1 MSESNQVKSSASG
14 SESVGAAL
22 QVATVLGASDGLIS
36 ESHEAEAKVRE
47 EALAELSSEEWLS
60 YSENSEDEE
69 SEESTGVARAGRTER
84 VVSPA
89 ASQGAT
95 TTAGAANAATSL
107 DSASATGASATGAS
121 GAGSEAGL
129 SDAVDEEDSEE
140 ESEETEEDTEE
151 EIEEKRSDTEEESS
165 SEPESET
172 TETVATPSDSN
183 NSFEPSTTSQPTFNT
198 NYQPE
203 AVPDEFA
210 ASENG
215 SLLFDPLAND
225 NDVDVNDNAQ
235 NFTLDSVTIVDSNGD
250 PVGGQGSVGIIDNQL
265 QFNPGSDFDTLAD
278 GDEQLV
284 TVRYV
289 MSDDE
294 GAQSIATVN
303 ITVIGT
309 NDSPVTGDT
318 ILLGSSSED
327 SLIEITEATLL
338 ANASDIDG
346 DQLSVQN
353 LSSDQGVFVD
363 NGNGAWSFTPNN
375 HFSGTANFSF
385 DVSDGIASSSAQ
397 ASVTLTAVA
406 DAPGLSINPT
416 HNDLPIAD
424 HQFDSGSEGW
434 TQMWIGSRSFA
445 TGNLLGNFEGSGG
458 NQRTSNTYDVPQ
470 GVDELTLNFT
480 FYEIDS
486 WDGEEFRVFVDGQL
500 YHSRSYQI
508 YNNAGDVA
516 GTETLT
522 NSQGDVIGQVV
533 HDESLQAVVS
543 TNWVDQAH
551 HYTLTIPVDPNAGQ
565 VTIGFGS
572 TLNEA
577 KSNESWGIDNLN
589 LAVSGSTSD
598 AIGLEDTA
606 ITLDVASALID
617 TDGSESFTL
626 TFSGMLTGA
635 VLSAGQQNQDGTW
648 TLTAAEL
655 DSLTITPAEHFN
667 GEMSLTVTA
676 VSVEAET
683 GETASITDT
692 ITINVIPFND
702 LPLASNGVTIGS
714 ENTDY
719 VFTINDFP
727 FSDPADTG
735 DVIEAVQ
742 ITQLPGHGQILLD
755 TNGDSSFETTVAL
768 NTSVSRTDIESG
780 RLILRPET
788 EFSGQVTVDFQV
800 SDGEGWSDNS
810 GTLTVITKSG
820 DAAVVQLDSG
830 VEHIL
835 VAESGGLTGTAS
847 PGSSLSVA
855 SVNGQSLAGTGAT
868 SIQGQYGELQVHPSG
883 DWSYTPDG
891 ISEAALSV
899 TSSQLQDSLV
909 AHWRFDQSSNGT
921 VADSATTGVSQEAA
935 TLTGGATLSVDG
947 FNGLAVTLDGVDDQ
961 VLVGDSA
968 DINLNSSTLDERTL
982 SLAFQFDET
991 NDLAGRQI
999 LYEEGAGSNGIV
1011 VYLENQTLYAG
1022 AYNQST
1028 GWAGDYATQDISSL
1042 SVDQWLHVALVLDG
1056 TGQQMT
1062 AYLDGQSFAS
1072 GSVYGEGISGHSG
1085 DISIGGPSLDGG
1097 TPSTNIFHDG
1107 VQTGTYF
1114 QGSID
1119 DVRVYNRTLSDAEVE
1134 ATRYDF
1140 DGLVEQFD
1148 YTITNGSS
1156 TTSSSL
1162 DISLSRVPQAADE
1175 TMNVPEDSGYTSGQ
1189 LQSYDAD
1196 GGETLS
1202 YQLLTGPDKGFVT
1215 VDSDGQYTFLTGS
1228 DFEALNDGESA
1239 QVSFTYSVTDLQG
1252 NQDEGTVLV
1261 NVAGQ
1266 NELPLGENL
1275 VTNPSA
1281 ATGDFSGWTI
1291 SKSGGNGWGIT
1302 GTSQEG
1308 TNSFITSYGWDRKY
1322 QLIDLEDK
1330 GFSADFLDTAPE
1342 ISASEWYLGIANPSD
1357 QYYFKVELRGA
1368 GQEVIDSYDTGT
1380 LTASNQWQEISH
1392 DFSGYGTGVRY
1403 VYVEHGGKDTEY
1415 WLGHYGTAIDNT
1427 QIVVSASESS
1437 GNGQGSLGIDS
1448 SFFQIMDGS
1457 MLGIDLTGQI
1467 VENNGFTSLDQWLLN
1482 HDGGTLLV
1490 SLNTAD
1496 GNSWSAGIRLLHS
1509 DANGSAGV
1517 EVAQF
1522 SGQLS
1527 ATGQA
1532 VQVLEFDY
1540 LSAGNYQLVL
1550 GNDGF
1555 DESSAGSALD
1565 YPGVV
1570 SGEHSYEVAV
1580 AGQVSVA
1587 ALPRDPGQN
1596 ALISRETYD
1605 QTEGILTLAVVNN
1618 EAEMIDTDNTLYYEV
1633 FNNDVRVGQGTFD
1646 FSSGPSP
1653 QNISITINN
1662 EPLETLTLDE
1672 VQVILH
1678 EMNVSGEVVNSQTF
1692 GFDQAIIPNDNPVT
1706 AQGGAGL
1713 QGLELIE
1720 LGLDYFELGFS
1731 ELIDDMQG

>member
-1 MSESNQVKSSASG
+1 MSETNQVKSSASG

-22 QVATVLGASDGLIS
+22 QAATVLGASDGLIS
-36 ESHEAEAKVRE
+36 ENHEAEAKASE
-47 EALAELSSEEWLS
+47 EALVELEEQW
-60 YSENSEDEE
+60 EQAPDSEDEE
-69 SEESTGVARAGRTER
+69 EEGDQGDKTALAKGVRPNIANT
-84 VVSPA
+84 
-89 ASQGAT
+89 
-95 TTAGAANAATSL
+95 ANANTGSPSPEVSAPSL
-107 DSASATGASATGAS
+107 EDDSEGSSGDSENTGALDNPS
-121 GAGSEAGL
+121 GSETTEE
-129 SDAVDEEDSEE
+129 DAEEETDSEE
-140 ESEETEEDTEE
+140 ESS
-151 EIEEKRSDTEEESS
+151 SDTDESAT
-165 SEPESET
+165 EST
-172 TETVATPSDSN
+172 STFQPAVSQ
-183 NSFEPSTTSQPTFNT
+183 STTYPS

-203 AVPDEFA
+203 AVPDDVT
-210 ASENG
+210 ASESG
-215 SLLFDPLAND
+215 SLLFDLLAND

-235 NFTLDSVTIVDSNGD
+235 NFTLDSVIIVDSNGD
-250 PVGGQGSVGIIDNQL
+250 PVSGQGSVSIIDNQL
-265 QFNPGSDFDTLAD
+265 QFDPGSDFDTLAD

-294 GAQSIATVN
+294 GAQSIATVS

-309 NDSPVTGDT
+309 NDAPVTGDP

-338 ANASDIDG
+338 ANASDVDG

-353 LSSDQGVFVD
+353 LTSDQGAILD
-363 NGNGAWSFTPNN
+363 NGNGTWSFTPNS
-375 HFSGTANFSF
+375 HFSGTANFFF
-385 DVSDGIASSSAQ
+385 DVFDVFDGIASSSAQ

-406 DAPGLSINPT
+406 DAPGLSINPA
-416 HNDLPIAD
+416 HNDLPVAD
-424 HQFDSGSEGW
+424 HHFDSGSEGW
-434 TQMWIGSRSFA
+434 TQMWVGTGLFA
-445 TGNLLGNFEGSGG
+445 TGNMLGRFEGSGG

-470 GVDELTLNFT
+470 GVNELTLNFT

-522 NSQGDVIGQVV
+522 NGQGDVIGQVV
-533 HDESLQAVVS
+533 HDESFQAVVS

-572 TLNEA
+572 TLDEA

-606 ITLDVASALID
+606 ITLDVASALVD
-617 TDGSESFTL
+617 TDGSESLTL
-626 TFSGMLTGA
+626 TFSGMPTGA

-655 DSLTITPAEHFN
+655 DSLTIAPAEHFN

-735 DVIEAVQ
+735 DAIEAVQ
-742 ITQLPGHGQILLD
+742 VTQLPGHGQILLD
-755 TNGDSSFETTVAL
+755 TNGDGSFETTVAL

-788 EFSGQVTVDFQV
+788 GVSGQVTVDFQV

-820 DAAVVQLDSG
+820 DAAVVQLDSD

-835 VAESGGLTGTAS
+835 VGESGELTGTAS

-855 SVNGQSLAGTGAT
+855 SVNGQSLAGTGTT

-891 ISEAALSV
+891 ISEVALSM

-909 AHWRFDQSSNGT
+909 AHWRFDQSNNGT
-921 VADSATTGVSQEAA
+921 VADSATAGVSQEAA

-947 FNGLAVTLDGVDDQ
+947 FNGSAVTLDGVDDH

-968 DINLNSSTLDERTL
+968 DINLNSTTLDERTL

-991 NDLAGRQI
+991 NNLAGRQI

-1028 GWAGDYATQDISSL
+1028 GWAGDFATQDISSL
-1042 SVDQWLHVALVLDG
+1042 SVDQWHHVALVLDG
-1056 TGQQMT
+1056 AGQQMT
-1062 AYLDGQSFAS
+1062 AYLDGQSFVS
-1072 GSVYGEGISGHSG
+1072 GSVYGEGLSGHSG

-1107 VQTGTYF
+1107 FQTGAYY

-1119 DVRVYNRTLSDAEVE
+1119 DVRVYNRALSDAEVE
-1134 ATRYDF
+1134 AVRYDF
-1140 DGLVEQFD
+1140 DGLVDQFD

-1162 DISLSRVPQAADE
+1162 DISLSRAPQAADE
-1175 TMNVPEDSGYTSGQ
+1175 TLNVTEDSGYTSGQ

-1215 VDSDGQYTFLTGS
+1215 VDSHGQYTFVTGS
-1228 DFEALNDGESA
+1228 DFEALNDGESE

-1275 VTNPSA
+1275 VANPSA

-1291 SKSGGNGWGIT
+1291 TANGGTGWGIT

-1308 TNSFITSYGWDRKY
+1308 TNSFITSHDWGRKY
-1322 QLIDLEDK
+1322 QLIDLENQ
-1330 GFSADFLDTAPE
+1330 GFSADFLDSAPE

-1368 GQEVIDSYDTGT
+1368 GQEVIDSFDTGT
-1380 LTASNQWQEISH
+1380 LTASNQWQEVAH
-1392 DFSGYGTGVRY
+1392 EFSGYGTGVRY
-1403 VYVEHGGKDTEY
+1403 VYVEHGGKDNEY
-1415 WLGHYGTAIDNT
+1415 WSGHYGTAIDNT
-1427 QIVVSASESS
+1427 QIIVSAPEAA

-1448 SFFQIMDGS
+1448 SSFQIMDGA
-1457 MLGIDLTGQI
+1457 MLGTDLTGQI
-1467 VENNGFTSLDQWLLN
+1467 VENNGFTSLDQWLLE
-1482 HDGGTLLV
+1482 HDGGALSV

-1496 GNSWSAGIRLLHS
+1496 GNSWSAGVRLLHS

-1532 VQVLEFDY
+1532 TQVLTFDD
-1540 LSAGNYQLVL
+1540 LPAGHYQLVL

-1555 DESSAGSALD
+1555 DESSAVSALD

-1596 ALISRETYD
+1596 ALISGESYD

-1618 EAEMIDTDNTLYYEV
+1618 EAEMVDTDNTLYYEV
-1633 FNNDVRVGQGTFD
+1633 FNNDVRVGQGAFD
-1646 FSSGPSP
+1646 FSSGMSP
-1653 QNISITINN
+1653 QNISVTINN

-1672 VQVILH
+1672 VQVIFH
-1678 EMNVSGEVVNSQTF
+1678 EMNVSGEVVSSQTF
-1692 GFDQAIIPNDNPVT
+1692 GFDQATIPNGSPVT
-1706 AQGGAGL
+1706 AQGGDGL

-1731 ELIDDMQG
+1731 ELMDDMQG